1 MEVTA
6 APQGT
11 GGVVLLNPHQKEPSP
26 ALCPSEVN
34 ETPTLRA
41 VKALLRGIQSP
52 HRRDQKRDGSNVT
65 LLSLHS

>member
-6 APQGT
+6 TSQGT
-11 GGVVLLNPHQKEPSP
+11 GGVVPLNPRQKEPSP

-41 VKALLRGIQSP
+41 VKTLLRGTQSP